1 MRQEVKAGMLA
12 RSLAGHDKSNIYV
25 IMKIDD
31 AYVYLADGKIRT
43 LDHLKKKKV
52 KHIEVLDKMYDVA
65 EFVNDAQI
73 RKIIKEFQKEEV

>member
-1 MRQEVKAGMLA
+1 MRQEVKVGMLA

-25 IMKIDD
+25 IMKTDD

>member
-1 MRQEVKAGMLA
+1 MRQEYKAGMLV

-25 IMKIDD
+25 IMKTDD
-31 AYVYLADGKIRT
+31 AYAYLADGKIRT
-43 LDHLKKKKV
+43 LDHLKKKKL
-52 KHIEVLDKMYDVA
+52 KHIEMLDKMCDVT